1 MSQTQDQLQFFLG
14 YLEREGMLTEEAA
27 EQVKDNSQKV
37 VNEFLRRNGNFPRD
51 VGA

>member
-1 MSQTQDQLQFFLG
+1 MSQTQDQLQFFLA
-14 YLEREGMLTEEAA
+14 YLNTEGMLTDEAS

-51 VGA
+51 IGA